1 MTMPVSEKH
10 FLERLA
16 SYVPGL
22 AGYREREGR
31 RETDRRLR
39 EFLATRLDEGRSG
52 LNDARNRATKDKDMT
67 ALEAIGRLDRTLQK
81 AVAGLRYAD
90 HGYSGVFDQLKI
102 GEAELGAIYAYDVAL
117 VAEVV
122 ALSDRVRSGGVS
134 DWAEIEK
141 AAAALELKV
150 ARRREVLDKPTNV

>member
-1 MTMPVSEKH
+1 MTMPVSEKN

-22 AGYREREGR
+22 SGYREREGR

-39 EFLATRLDEGRSG
+39 EFLAARLDEGRSG

-141 AAAALELKV
+141 AAAALEMKV
-150 ARRREVLDKPTNV
+150 ARRREILEKPANL

>member
-1 MTMPVSEKH
+1 MTMPVSEKN

-22 AGYREREGR
+22 SGYREREGR

-39 EFLATRLDEGRSG
+39 EFLAARLDEGRSG

-90 HGYSGVFDQLKI
+90 HGYSGVFDQVKI
-102 GEAELGAIYAYDVAL
+102 GEPELAAIYGYDVAL
-117 VAEVV
+117 VGEVV
-122 ALSDRVRSGGVS
+122 ALSDRVRAAGAS

-141 AAAALELKV
+141 AAAALEMKV
-150 ARRREVLDKPTNV
+150 ARRREILEKPANL

>member
-1 MTMPVSEKH
+1 MTMPVSEKN

-39 EFLATRLDEGRSG
+39 EFLATRLDEGRAG
-52 LNDARNRATKDKDMT
+52 LNDARNRATKDKDMA
-67 ALEAIGRLDRTLQK
+67 ALDAIGRVDRTLQK

-102 GEAELGAIYAYDVAL
+102 GEAELAAIYGYDVAL
-117 VAEVV
+117 AADVV
-122 ALSDRVRSGGVS
+122 ALSDRLKVGADLAELDRS
-134 DWAEIEK
+134 
-141 AAAALELKV
+141 AAALELKV
-150 ARRREVLDKPTNV
+150 ARRREVLEKPQNL